1 LCELPAQRVE
11 WDEVDERRLP
21 VDLDD
26 RDQLAIPLLQLGI
39 PVDRDLL
46 ELEPEL
52 LPRRQDRLASLLAE
66 MATRRAV
73 EPD

>member
-1 LCELPAQRVE
+1 MCELPAQRVE
-11 WDEVDERRLP
+11 WDEVDERPLP